1 MEINGRIECEKM
13 RREWTEWEVRYL
25 EKKYVGQ
32 PVERTAKKL
41 NRTINSVKR
50 KAANMNL
57 NHYTDSLSAKVVARC
72 FGVDIS
78 VVIRWINKFHMPC
91 KKVVCGNQTRYLIES
106 EKFWKWAEN
115 NKGIINWSKYEIQ
128 SLLPEPDWLRET
140 IRNYSTP
147 NTREKYTDDDIVKIR
162 VLLAKG
168 LSYAEIAKETG
179 RTYYGIDHL
188 CGSIYSERT

>member
-1 MEINGRIECEKM
+1 M

-32 PVERTAKKL
+32 PVEKTAKKL

-50 KAANMNL
+50 KAAKLDL
-57 NHYTDSLSAKVVARC
+57 NHYTNFLSAKVVAKC
-72 FGVDIS
+72 FGSDVS
-78 VVIRWINKFHMPC
+78 VVIRWINKFDLSC
-91 KKVVCGNQTRYLIES
+91 KKVICGNQTRYLIEN

-115 NKGIINWSKYEIQ
+115 NKNIINWGKYERQ

-140 IRNYSTP
+140 IRNYNTP

-168 LSYAEIAKETG
+168 LSYAEISKETG
-179 RTYYGIDHL
+179 RTYDGIKHL
-188 CGSIYSERT
+188 CGAIYSERA

>member
-1 MEINGRIECEKM
+1 MEIDGRIECEKM
-13 RREWTEWEVRYL
+13 RREWTEWEVKYL

-50 KAANMNL
+50 KAAKMNL

-91 KKVVCGNQTRYLIES
+91 KKVVCGNQTRYLIEG
-106 EKFWKWAEN
+106 EIFWKWAEN
-115 NKGIINWSKYEIQ
+115 NKNIINWGKYERQ

-140 IRNYSTP
+140 IRNYNTP

-162 VLLAKG
+162 VLLGKG

>member
-50 KAANMNL
+50 KAAKLDL
-57 NHYTDSLSAKVVARC
+57 NHYTNFLSAKVVAKC
-72 FGVDIS
+72 FNVDTK
-78 VVIRWINKFHMPC
+78 VVLRWINKFNLPC
-91 KKVVCGNQTRYLIES
+91 KKVVCSNQTRYLIDGNM
-106 EKFWKWAEN
+106 FWKWAEN
-115 NKGIINWSKYEIQ
+115 NKDIINWSKYEKQ
-128 SLLPEPDWLRET
+128 SLLPEPDWLKET

-162 VLLAKG
+162 VLLGKG

-179 RTYYGIDHL
+179 RSYYGIDHL

>member
-1 MEINGRIECEKM
+1 M

-162 VLLAKG
+162 VLLSKG
-168 LSYAEIAKETG
+168 LSYSEIARETG
-179 RTYYGIDHL
+179 RTYYGINHL
-188 CGSIYSERT
+188 CGSIYSERM

>member
-1 MEINGRIECEKM
+1 M

-32 PVERTAKKL
+32 PVEKTAKKL

-50 KAANMNL
+50 KAAKLDL
-57 NHYTDSLSAKVVARC
+57 NHYTNFLSAKVVAKC
-72 FGVDIS
+72 FGSDVS
-78 VVIRWINKFHMPC
+78 VVIRWINKFDLPC
-91 KKVVCGNQTRYLIES
+91 KKVICGNQTRYLIEN

-115 NKGIINWSKYEIQ
+115 NKNIINWGKYERQ

-140 IRNYSTP
+140 IRNYNTP

-162 VLLAKG
+162 VLLSKG

-188 CGSIYSERT
+188 CGTIYSERM

>member
-1 MEINGRIECEKM
+1 MEIAGRRECEKM

-50 KAANMNL
+50 KAAKMNL

-91 KKVVCGNQTRYLIES
+91 KKVVCGNQTRYLIEG
-106 EKFWKWAEN
+106 EIFWKWAEN
-115 NKGIINWSKYEIQ
+115 NKNIINWSKYEIQ

-162 VLLAKG
+162 VLLGKG

-188 CGSIYSERT
+188 CGSIYSERA

>member
-1 MEINGRIECEKM
+1 M

-50 KAANMNL
+50 KAAKLDL
-57 NHYTDSLSAKVVARC
+57 NHYTNFLSAKVVAKC
-72 FGVDIS
+72 FNVDTK
-78 VVIRWINKFHMPC
+78 VVLRWINKFHMPC

-162 VLLAKG
+162 VLLGKG

-188 CGSIYSERT
+188 CGSIYSKEVSI